1 MPCPD
6 TQRTVF
12 RHVGM
17 PTQPG
22 KSFAITVAGERIES
36 VVATPGERT
45 QWVCFPPLA
54 DLHVHANRAFTLGAS
69 LPRSLSDAIKLTLE
83 MAQRAT
89 VDDYERNAS
98 RLFEYACR
106 HGTARVR
113 THADVATSTGLS
125 AVHGT
130 ARARERFASELDV
143 EIVAFSIATHD
154 PAEAHARNLLREAC
168 RSGAELL
175 GAVPDLYP
183 DPRRSIDAVLDLA
196 LELDVGVDLHLD
208 EHLDRDRSLSA
219 YLAQATLARGYQGRV
234 WLSHACAL
242 STFEREAQCDVA
254 QAIADAGI
262 VVIAL
267 PTTNLY
273 LQDRGSGTPPRR
285 GLTCAQEL
293 ATAGVELRFASDN
306 VRDVFYPYGSADL
319 LETAWLAAT
328 AAHVEDPELLVRAI
342 TDGKAGIEA
351 GREASFLLVRGDSL
365 AEVLA
370 ERPVERLRVQR
381 GAVRALQPR

>member
-1 MPCPD
+1 
-6 TQRTVF
+6 
-12 RHVGM
+12 M
-17 PTQPG
+17 PTKAGQ
-22 KSFAITVAGERIES
+22 SFTVTVAGERIES
-36 VVATPGERT
+36 VVHTPGERA
-45 QWVCFPPLA
+45 QWLCFPPLA
-54 DLHVHANRAFTLGAS
+54 DLHVHANRAFTVGAA
-69 LPRSLSDAIKLTLE
+69 LPNSLSHAVELMLA

-98 RLFEYACR
+98 RLFEQACR

-113 THADVATSTGLS
+113 THADVATCTGLK

-130 ARARERFASELDV
+130 ARARERFTCELDV
-143 EIVAFSIATHD
+143 EIVAFAIATHD
-154 PAEAHARNLLREAC
+154 PAEAPARNLLREAC

-196 LELDVGVDLHLD
+196 LELDVDVDLHLD
-208 EHLDRDRSLSA
+208 EHLDHDRSLSA
-219 YLAQATLARGYQGRV
+219 YLAQATTARGYQGRV

-242 STFEREAQCDVA
+242 STFERNAQRDVA

-267 PTTNLY
+267 PATNLY
-273 LQDRGSGTPPRR
+273 LQDRGCGTPVKR

-293 ATAGVELRFASDN
+293 AAAGVEVRFASDN

-342 TDGKAGIEA
+342 SDGKAGIET
-351 GREASFLLVRGDSL
+351 GREASFLLVRGNSL

-370 ERPVERLRVQR
+370 ERPAERLRVRR
-381 GAVRALQPR
+381 GAVRALQSG